1 MTANPDSRL
10 VVRLADHSFADYV
23 HGSDYGFEVQAY
35 ATPLQG
41 QPVASWPLR
50 AVAPYRKCYG
60 IDPDEFHSCRDSA
73 DAAVFMAWLDGRPVG
88 HLVVTTHWN
97 GLAQVDELAV
107 DAAAR
112 RHGVAK
118 ALLDVARF
126 WAHKKFLPGIVL
138 ETQNNNLP
146 ACRLYES
153 AGFVLG
159 GSDCLRYKGIDP
171 QTEEVALFWYLM
183 F

>member
-1 MTANPDSRL
+1 MGGAQAGL

-23 HGSDYGFEVQAY
+23 RGSDYGFRVQAY
-35 ATPLQG
+35 ATAVPG
-41 QPVASWPLR
+41 QPVADWPRR
-50 AVAPYRKCYG
+50 AVPPYRKCYG
-60 IDPDEFHSCRDSA
+60 IDPDEFRACLDSP
-73 DAAVFMAWLDGRPVG
+73 DAAVFMAWLNGRAVG

-107 DAAAR
+107 DASAR
-112 RHGVAK
+112 RKGVAR
-118 ALLDVARF
+118 ALLEVAGF

-138 ETQNNNLP
+138 ETQNNNLD

-153 AGFVLG
+153 CGFVLG

-171 QTEEVALFWYLM
+171 QTEEVALFWYRL